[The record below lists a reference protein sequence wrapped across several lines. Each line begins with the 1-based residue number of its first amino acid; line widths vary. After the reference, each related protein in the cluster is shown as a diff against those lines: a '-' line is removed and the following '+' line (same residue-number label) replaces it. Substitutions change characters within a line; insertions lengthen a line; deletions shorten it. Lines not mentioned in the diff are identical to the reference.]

1 MSATTDSIN
10 VTTTKKMYAAVPAAD
25 AETVM
30 ANIDPEVHVTYYGT
44 DDIPYA
50 GDFHG
55 EEGMIQFLT
64 AVGGNVDVVRIEPQL
79 FIEDGDDLAVFGEL
93 VFKTKKGGR
102 EFGSDFAHIITLR
115 DGKWL
120 RFRDFFNSALA
131 AETFRAEA

>member
-1 MSATTDSIN
+1 MSATTDSVN
-10 VTTTKKMYAAVPAAD
+10 VATTKKMYEAVPAAD
-25 AETVM
+25 AETVL

-55 EEGMIQFLT
+55 VDGMVAFLT
-64 AVGGNVDVVRIEPQL
+64 AVGSSVDVVRIEPTL
-79 FIEDGDDLAVFGEL
+79 FIEDGDHLAVYGEL
-93 VFKTKKGGR
+93 VFKTKKGT
-102 EFGSDFAHIITLR
+102 EFGSDFAHIIELR

-131 AETFRAEA
+131 ARTFAAEA